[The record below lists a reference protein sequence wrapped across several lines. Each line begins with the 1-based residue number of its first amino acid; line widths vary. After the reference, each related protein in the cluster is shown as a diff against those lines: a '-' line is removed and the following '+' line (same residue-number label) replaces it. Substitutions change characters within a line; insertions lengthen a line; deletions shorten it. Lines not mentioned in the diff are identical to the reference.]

1 MKVKKSARKAGRKVG
16 RVLYNVMD
24 FTGDAIGLAA
34 LRLGKKDIAYRTI
47 MGARAIGEE
56 SQKLAETTFNSTG
69 DILDGMISSMDME
82 HLKDRADKVKEE
94 AKKMTHEVKHFT
106 LEDFREVIKDKA
118 DLIKDKAE
126 GLRDK
131 AESFHKTETRIYGE
145 SGQFYND
152 SDKIE
157 PEEVNFPMDEP
168 VEIKPPVHEESDAK
182 GVGTEKYPVNTDFID
197 QPVDAS
203 RFDPDRAAED
213 RAMGED
219 PELRR

>member
-1 MKVKKSARKAGRKVG
+1 MG

-24 FTGDAIGLAA
+24 FTGDALGLAA

-56 SQKLAETTFNSTG
+56 SQKLAETTFSSTG
-69 DILDGMISSMDME
+69 DILDEVLGGMDME
-82 HLKDRADKVKEE
+82 HLKDKAGKVKDD
-94 AKKMTHEVKHFT
+94 AKRMTREVKHFT

-118 DLIKDKAE
+118 DSIKDKAE
-126 GLRDK
+126 GLRDR
-131 AESFHKTETRIYGE
+131 AESFHKTETRTYGD
-145 SGQFYND
+145 SSQFYHE

-157 PEEVNFPMDEP
+157 PQEVNFPMDEP
-168 VEIKPPVHEESDAK
+168 VEFHHPDDKEWNTK
-182 GVGTEKYPVNTDFID
+182 GVGTDKYPANTDFID

-203 RFDPDRAAED
+203 RFDPKRANED
-213 RAMGED
+213 RAQGED